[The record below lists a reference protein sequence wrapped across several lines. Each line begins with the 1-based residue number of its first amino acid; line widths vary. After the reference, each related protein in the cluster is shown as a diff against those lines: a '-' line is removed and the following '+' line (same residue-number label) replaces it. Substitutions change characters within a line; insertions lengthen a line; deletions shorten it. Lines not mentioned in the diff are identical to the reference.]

1 MKLWKQKSENFLQE
15 KRKTKN
21 FKFYFVTYSKLP
33 LTVRSFIVL
42 LYWQA
47 LTLHKGF

>member
-1 MKLWKQKSENFLQE
+1 
-15 KRKTKN
+15 
-21 FKFYFVTYSKLP
+21 

-47 LTLHKGF
+47 LTLHKGFWRHIEV